1 MEGNS
6 MLEPERTKTRINT
19 TIIVEIQNADEI
31 KLLMDRQREILMELQ
46 DNVDAICAARL
57 RLVAN
62 ARPPAGTDGCT
73 PSSDLE

>member
-1 MEGNS
+1 
-6 MLEPERTKTRINT
+6 MLEPERAKTKINT

-31 KLLMDRQREILMELQ
+31 KRLMDRQREILMALQ

-62 ARPPAGTDGCT
+62 AQPSAGTDGCT
-73 PSSDLE
+73 PSSDIK